1 MSNPYAGSQPGWHP
15 SRSPHRHALSPRQTG
30 QACPGRRKQPP
41 QRRRQREPPHSQETS
56 SSLRVPSQPLR
67 RGPRGDTW
75 LRGRLR
81 RRLKNHPFAISW
93 IDIFFWL
100 LRSGFKDCLSRLS
113 RMAEDQTWL
122 EQDKEV
128 PGQKYVCLSFLSPE
142 KVLANKDVFFFN
154 RFLTN
159 YEVEYKVSAS
169 EKFLMDQVQ
178 AVTKAVTKVEDLVAN
193 SGYEEAKAT
202 VAPVADLSGA
212 PVADLSGSDLSGANL
227 PVKEDPVKAAKQW
240 RDDALKILQEVRAS
254 LSKNAADDLAV
265 YVKANMRD
273 FKETGIQE
281 AYENF
286 MFKNRKKLEEEFFNK
301 NEFRTS
307 IRGLK
312 VRGVYDTAAEA
323 GARAKTLQKIDP
335 YFNVYV
341 GQVGFWLPW
350 DPEPSEVAD
359 QEYAEDQLN
368 TLMKNYKQNE
378 SQKEQLY
385 EEQKRERMAGSK
397 VAVPKF
403 GPGSKDENVLPS
415 DMFGGSG
422 EADLAI
428 ARKKE
433 MASKVTLNV

>member
-1 MSNPYAGSQPGWHP
+1 
-15 SRSPHRHALSPRQTG
+15 
-30 QACPGRRKQPP
+30 
-41 QRRRQREPPHSQETS
+41 
-56 SSLRVPSQPLR
+56 
-67 RGPRGDTW
+67 
-75 LRGRLR
+75 
-81 RRLKNHPFAISW
+81 
-93 IDIFFWL
+93 
-100 LRSGFKDCLSRLS
+100 
-113 RMAEDQTWL
+113 MAQDQTWL
-122 EQDKEV
+122 ESDKEI

-154 RFLTN
+154 RFLEN
-159 YEVEYKVSAS
+159 YEVDYKVLAS
-169 EKFLMDQVQ
+169 EKFLMDQVLQ
-178 AVTKAVTKVEDLVAN
+178 VTKAITKVEDLLAN
-193 SGYEEAKAT
+193 SGVEEMKA
-202 VAPVADLSGA
+202 VPSDLSGA
-212 PVADLSGSDLSGANL
+212 PVDVSGA
-227 PVKEDPVKAAKQW
+227 PVDVSGAKPLSKEDAAKASKQW
-240 RDDALKILQEVRAS
+240 RDDSLKILQEVRAN
-254 LSKNAADDLAV
+254 LSKNAADDLAG

-273 FKETGIQE
+273 FKESSIQE

-286 MFKNRKKLEEEFFNK
+286 MFKNRKKLEEEFFTK

-323 GARAKTLQKIDP
+323 GARAKTLQKLDP

-341 GQVGFWLPW
+341 GQMGFWLPW

-378 SQKEQLY
+378 SQKEALY

-403 GPGSKDENVLPS
+403 GPGSKDENALPT

-428 ARKKE
+428 ARKK
-433 MASKVTLNV
+433 AAAAAADKVTLNV

>member
-1 MSNPYAGSQPGWHP
+1 
-15 SRSPHRHALSPRQTG
+15 
-30 QACPGRRKQPP
+30 
-41 QRRRQREPPHSQETS
+41 
-56 SSLRVPSQPLR
+56 
-67 RGPRGDTW
+67 
-75 LRGRLR
+75 
-81 RRLKNHPFAISW
+81 
-93 IDIFFWL
+93 
-100 LRSGFKDCLSRLS
+100 
-113 RMAEDQTWL
+113 MAQDQTWL
-122 EQDKEV
+122 ESDKEI

-142 KVLANKDVFFFN
+142 KVLASKDVFFFN
-154 RFLTN
+154 RFLEN

-169 EKFLMDQVQ
+169 EKFLMDQILQ
-178 AVTKAVTKVEDLVAN
+178 VTKAVTKVEDLLAN
-193 SGYEEAKAT
+193 SGFEEAKKALS
-202 VAPVADLSGA
+202 ASDLSGA
-212 PVADLSGSDLSGANL
+212 PVVDVSGSAVPDT
-227 PVKEDPVKAAKQW
+227 EKAAKQW
-240 RDDALKILQEVRAS
+240 RDDSLKILQEVRAN

-265 YVKANMRD
+265 YVKQNMRD
-273 FKETGIQE
+273 FKESSIQE
-281 AYENF
+281 AYENY
-286 MFKNRKKLEEEFFNK
+286 MFKNRKKLEEEFFTK

-323 GARAKTLQKIDP
+323 GARAKTLQKLDP

-341 GQVGFWLPW
+341 GQMGFWLPW

-378 SQKEQLY
+378 SQKEALY

-403 GPGSKDENVLPS
+403 GPGSKDENVMPS
-415 DMFGGSG
+415 DMFGGGG

-433 MASKVTLNV
+433 LAAAKVTLNV